1 MDILYLWYILSI
13 IVLRSRKPRTDSA
26 LCLNG
31 AKCAPGLSSTL
42 LTLLQTSLSLFHQH
56 FFRQSPFWQPP
67 HWSLA
72 YLYRYIHIPP
82 SLITLV
88 HSKPWFGV
96 GTLAW
101 TGKGLLSCALL
112 GSDSFNSSHSAGQCH
127 TAPSATQK
135 EPVLQKC
142 VIQIQ
147 EKSNSACVQ
156 LMRDQC
162 REEAMIL
169 YSSWSIIHLGTFQS
183 TIYAIL
189 NMPSL

>member
-1 MDILYLWYILSI
+1 MAQN
-13 IVLRSRKPRTDSA
+13 VR
-26 LCLNG
+26 
-31 AKCAPGLSSTL
+31 
-42 LTLLQTSLSLFHQH
+42 QVFHQH
-56 FFRQSPFWQPP
+56 FLHFFRRLFHYFINISSDKVHFWQPR

-112 GSDSFNSSHSAGQCH
+112 GADSFNSSHSAGQCH

-169 YSSWSIIHLGTFQS
+169 YSSLSIIHLGTFHS
-183 TIYAIL
+183 TISAIL
-189 NMPSL
+189 NMPSLYKV